1 MCVFTIRKVMEGGGG
16 GGGSE
21 VQKKH
26 SCKGKFS
33 EKNYARQVN
42 LNNLHALV

>member
-16 GGGSE
+16 GGAKS
-21 VQKKH
+21 KKKR
-26 SCKGKFS
+26 SCKGEFS

-42 LNNLHALV
+42 LKNLHALV

>member
-1 MCVFTIRKVMEGGGG
+1 MCVFTIRKVREGGGG
-16 GGGSE
+16 GGAKYK
-21 VQKKH
+21 KKH

-42 LNNLHALV
+42 LKNLHALV

>member
-16 GGGSE
+16 GGE

-42 LNNLHALV
+42 LKNLHALV

>member
-16 GGGSE
+16 GGRST
-21 VQKKH
+21 KKH

-42 LNNLHALV
+42 LKNLHALV

>member
-16 GGGSE
+16 GE

-42 LNNLHALV
+42 LKNLHALV

>member
-16 GGGSE
+16 GGRSTK
-21 VQKKH
+21 KKH

-42 LNNLHALV
+42 LKNLHALV